1 MKPSLL
7 KTICGGIAIAMGVAV
22 IVINIISPL
31 SSNGATTL
39 LAIGIAAL
47 GIASLQK

>member
-1 MKPSLL
+1 MIPIDKL
-7 KTICGGIAIAMGVAV
+7 IVGFGGVAV
-22 IVINIISPL
+22 IVINTISSL

-39 LAIGIAAL
+39 LAFGIAAL